1 MKAPEIRPADP
12 VLMESVVSALGTT
25 RLHEARMRAVDGIAV
40 GMASIGDV
48 LQIESKASATGKA
61 TIVIKDITI
70 GWGLGD
76 PVTRIKYDYKIDDK
90 KGTAEMDFKQ
100 FLKYI
105 KAE

>member
-25 RLHEARMRAVDGIAV
+25 RLHEARMRAVDGVSV
-40 GMASIGDV
+40 GMARIGDV